1 MKQIVSTNWVYKNL
15 KNRDLMIFDCSWYLP
30 SEKKDTFTDFKKKHI
45 RGSIFFDIKRVANKK
60 SKFPNMVPQKSLF
73 ENYVKNLGVNQNSL
87 IVLYDTVGIF
97 SSPRVWW
104 LFRYFGHNKVF
115 VLNGGLKKW
124 INENKPTTKYIK
136 KIKPG
141 NFKSKINTKNIADYK
156 YVYKN
161 MFEKNT
167 IILDARNPNRYRG
180 LIKESRT
187 GLKKGHI
194 PNSKNLP
201 WNQLINKNGTLK
213 SINKINTIF
222 EGYKINNSEIITSC
236 GSGITACIL
245 SLTLL
250 HRKNI
255 ESKVYDGSWA
265 EWGSLKLPVEK

>member
-30 SEKKDTFTDFKKKHI
+30 SEKKDTFADFKKKHI
-45 RGSIFFDIKRVANKK
+45 RGSIFFDIKKVANKK

-87 IVLYDTVGIF
+87 IVLYDTFGIF

-104 LFRYFGHNKVF
+104 LFRYFGHKKVF

-161 MFEKNT
+161 MYEKNT
-167 IILDARNPNRYRG
+167 IILDARNPKRYRG
-180 LIKESRT
+180 LIKESGA

-201 WNQLINKNGTLK
+201 WNQLINKNGTIK
-213 SINKINTIF
+213 SINKINAIF